1 MEEKWGKMHRQGELR
16 QEFWLEEWNKGRRMV
31 KIKLILCDDE
41 GNQLAGVEAKDYAIA
56 VGNETLDEIEA
67 AVEDFNL
74 KALSELEYELLSVA
88 QERLSQ
94 QIKKRTRSQE
104 RKNSSHH

>member
-1 MEEKWGKMHRQGELR
+1 MA
-16 QEFWLEEWNKGRRMV
+16 
-31 KIKLILCDDE
+31 KIKLVLCDDE
-41 GNQLAGVEAKDYAIA
+41 GNPIAGAEAKDYAIA

-67 AVEDFNL
+67 AVEYFKL
-74 KALSELEYELLSVA
+74 KALPELEYELLSVA

-104 RKNSSHH
+104 RKNSSHHQNLARTICFSDPAI